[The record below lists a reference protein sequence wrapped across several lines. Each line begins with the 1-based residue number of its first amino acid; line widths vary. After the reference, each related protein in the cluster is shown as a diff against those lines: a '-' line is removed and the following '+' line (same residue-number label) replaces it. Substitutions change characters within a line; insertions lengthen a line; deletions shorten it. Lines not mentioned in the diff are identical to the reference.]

1 MSLTDSSH
9 YGDDKFDIYNGD
21 ESRQKDYVQAE
32 GNSFIRMMLQH
43 RELYQSSID
52 IKLTKKNDKEKLEK
66 LMKEKK
72 NYALSKF
79 YKDISH
85 DETCRDLCPGCMHL
99 LKLSLMFP
107 LSVDSGFPPNVFSK
121 VP

>member
-1 MSLTDSSH
+1 
-9 YGDDKFDIYNGD
+9 
-21 ESRQKDYVQAE
+21 
-32 GNSFIRMMLQH
+32 
-43 RELYQSSID
+43 
-52 IKLTKKNDKEKLEK
+52 
-66 LMKEKK
+66 MKEKK

-79 YKDISH
+79 YKDVSH

-107 LSVDSGFPPNVFSK
+107 LSVGSRVPPNVFSK

>member
-121 VP
+121 VH

>member
-43 RELYQSSID
+43 RKLYQSSID
-52 IKLTKKNDKEKLEK
+52 IKLTKKNDKEKLVYER
-66 LMKEKK
+66 E
-72 NYALSKF
+72 
-79 YKDISH
+79 
-85 DETCRDLCPGCMHL
+85 EELCT
-99 LKLSLMFP
+99 
-107 LSVDSGFPPNVFSK
+107 V
-121 VP
+121 